1 MIIKSIKLEN
11 IRSYDEIEIKIP
23 TGSVLLAGDI
33 GAGKTTVLLAIDFAL
48 FGVRRGEL
56 SGSTLLRHGEEKG
69 SVELNIEINDKPIT
83 VFRSLKRN
91 TKKDTISQDSAYIE
105 IDGNRESLSTVEIQT
120 HIMKML
126 NYPIE
131 FVKKNKSLIYRY
143 TVYTPQETMKQILL
157 TDIDDRLTILR
168 KIFDIDKYKTV
179 ATNAQEVAKQ
189 LRSDLRELSGYVAD
203 LDSKKSDLHNKQQEF
218 DKVSEDVK
226 VLIGKVNNSKR
237 LLDGKKKDKELLSK
251 KVEEMNSL
259 KQTIASLETEL
270 NSKKSRLTTVDLE
283 LTNVEKEFSLI
294 PPKDE
299 IEKLASKPVKMA
311 MEQVD
316 SEMMKLEKEKED
328 LLKDKTVSESDV
340 GKWKGILEKGICNTC
355 GQSVKDSTTFK
366 NKITGMEMAIREIM
380 ERITL
385 NSKKTEELKQIKE
398 NIYKFREEEQKK
410 KTYLEQ
416 LERTEVKI
424 KELKSE
430 KSTLKKSLTQLEK
443 DVDENKRKI
452 DENISSKLNE
462 MEKELEKLNSEY
474 MQYSSEFSRSEQQ
487 MKDLENVI
495 TELNKEI
502 QEKEN
507 KKKSIEN
514 MQMKENWLS
523 NMFVSLMAIIE
534 KHVMVQ
540 IHKEF
545 NALFQKWFTTLI
557 DNDEMTA
564 RIDNDFSIVVEQSG
578 YETEYNNLSGGERTS
593 VALAYRLALNAVINK
608 IVEHIRTKDL
618 LILDEPT
625 DGFSTDQLEKVR
637 DVLSELELKQIIIVS
652 HEPKIES
659 FVDNILRFTKENGI
673 TKTK

>member
-1 MIIKSIKLEN
+1 MIIKSIKLQN

-56 SGSTLLRHGEEKG
+56 SGSALLRHGKEKG
-69 SVELNIEINDKPIT
+69 SVELNMEINEKPIII
-83 VFRSLKRN
+83 FRSLKLN
-91 TKKDTISQDSAYIE
+91 SKKDTISQDSAYIE

-126 NYPIE
+126 NYPVE

-157 TDIDDRLTILR
+157 TDIDERLTILR

-189 LRSDLRELSGYVAD
+189 LRSDLREMSGYVAD
-203 LDSKKSDLHNKQQEF
+203 LDQKKSDLQNKQQER
-218 DKVSEDVK
+218 DKVAENVK
-226 VLIGKVNNSKR
+226 VLVGKVNNSKK
-237 LLDGKKKDKELLSK
+237 LLDGKKKDKEMISK
-251 KVEEMNSL
+251 KVEKMNDL
-259 KQTIASLETEL
+259 KQKIASLESEL
-270 NSKKSRLTTVDLE
+270 NSKKSRLTTVNSE
-283 LTNVEKEFSLI
+283 LTAIEKEFLSI
-294 PPKDE
+294 PPKAE
-299 IEKLASKPVKMA
+299 IEKLAAKPVKMT

-316 SEMMKLEKEKED
+316 SEILRIEKEKED

-340 GKWKGILEKGICNTC
+340 GKWKGILEKGVCNTC
-355 GQSVKDSTTFK
+355 GQGVKDSTTFK
-366 NKITGMEMAIREIM
+366 NKITGMEMAIREII
-380 ERITL
+380 ERLNI
-385 NSKKTEELKQIKE
+385 NSKKTEELKKIKE
-398 NIYKFREEEQKK
+398 NIYKFREEYQKK

-416 LERTEVKI
+416 LERIQIKR

-430 KSTLKKSLTQLEK
+430 KDSLEKSLTQLEK
-443 DVDENKRKI
+443 DVSENKGKI

-462 MEKELEKLNSEY
+462 IEKELETLNSEY
-474 MQYSSEFSRSEQQ
+474 IQSSSEYSRFEQQ
-487 MKDLENVI
+487 MKDLENFI
-495 TELNKEI
+495 SELGKEI
-502 QEKEN
+502 LEKEN
-507 KKKSIEN
+507 KKKSIEDIRV
-514 MQMKENWLS
+514 KENWLS
-523 NMFVSLMAIIE
+523 NMFVSLMGIIE

-557 DNDEMTA
+557 DNDEMIA
-564 RIDNDFSIVVEQSG
+564 RIDSDFSIIVEQNG

-652 HEPKIES
+652 HEPKIET
-659 FVDNILRFTKENGI
+659 FVDNVLRFTKENGI
-673 TKTK
+673 TQVK